1 MSGRIPADTAV
12 TAGCSPAVT
21 VYFCH
26 TDNASRSL
34 REQLGAYLLY
44 KTLKRG
50 NTMSSSATGGT
61 GRTGR
66 TTGDSTDI
74 VRKLALV
81 VGAMFVL
88 VGILGF
94 VPGITTNFDEMEFA
108 GDGSGALLLGL
119 FQVSILHNL
128 VHLLYGVAGLAMSRA
143 SSTARTY
150 LLVGGAIYLVLW
162 VYGLIV
168 VGGDEDGSS
177 AANFV
182 PLNDADNWLHLG
194 LGIVMILMGM
204 AGRRET
210 TRTTTA

>member
-1 MSGRIPADTAV
+1 MSSS
-12 TAGCSPAVT
+12 AG
-21 VYFCH
+21 
-26 TDNASRSL
+26 
-34 REQLGAYLLY
+34 
-44 KTLKRG
+44 
-50 NTMSSSATGGT
+50 SSATGGT
-61 GRTGR
+61 ATSGRATR
-66 TTGDSTDI
+66 DTGDL
-74 VRKLALV
+74 VRKLAMATGV
-81 VGAMFVL
+81 VFVL

-94 VPGITTNFDEMEFA
+94 IPGITQDLGELKFM
-108 GDGSGALLLGL
+108 GDDSDAQLLGL
-119 FQVSILHNL
+119 FEVSWLHNF
-128 VHLLYGVAGLAMSRA
+128 VHLLYGVAGIAMSRK

-150 LLVGGAIYLVLW
+150 LLVGGAVYLVLW

>member
-1 MSGRIPADTAV
+1 
-12 TAGCSPAVT
+12 
-21 VYFCH
+21 
-26 TDNASRSL
+26 
-34 REQLGAYLLY
+34 
-44 KTLKRG
+44 
-50 NTMSSSATGGT
+50 MSSSATGGT

-81 VGAMFVL
+81 VGAVFVL

-168 VGGDEDGSS
+168 GNGDSG
-177 AANFV
+177 ANFV
-182 PLNDADNWLHLG
+182 PLNDADNWLHLF
-194 LGIVMILMGM
+194 LGIGMILLGM
-204 AGRRET
+204 LGRRDAT
-210 TRTTTA
+210 ARTSTV